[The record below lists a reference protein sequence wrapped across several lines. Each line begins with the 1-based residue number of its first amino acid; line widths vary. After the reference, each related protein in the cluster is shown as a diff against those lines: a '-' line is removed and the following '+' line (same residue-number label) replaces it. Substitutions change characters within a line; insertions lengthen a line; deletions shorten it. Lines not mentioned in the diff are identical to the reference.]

1 MTYPHIICKGDIYK
15 VTGSEFRT
23 WRRSQE
29 ITQQEV
35 ADFVEC
41 SNSAISRWEK
51 GEFDFV
57 PLMYEKIL
65 KFYNNHLV
73 VSMDKSV
80 QKPLNSG
87 QRKPL

>member
-1 MTYPHIICKGDIYK
+1 M
-15 VTGSEFRT
+15 TGSEFRT

-57 PLMYEKIL
+57 PIMYEKIL

-73 VSMDKSV
+73 VS
-80 QKPLNSG
+80 NG
-87 QRKPL
+87 QI

>member
-1 MTYPHIICKGDIYK
+1 M
-15 VTGSEFRT
+15 TGSEFRT

-29 ITQQEV
+29 ISQREV

-41 SNSAISRWEK
+41 SNSAICRWEK

-57 PLMYEKIL
+57 PPMYEKIL

-73 VSMDKSV
+73 VS
-80 QKPLNSG
+80 NG
-87 QRKPL
+87 QI

>member
-1 MTYPHIICKGDIYK
+1 M
-15 VTGSEFRT
+15 TGSEFRT

-29 ITQQEV
+29 ISQQEV

-41 SNSAISRWEK
+41 SRSAICRLEK

-73 VSMDKSV
+73 VSMDNSV
-80 QKPLNSG
+80 QNP
-87 QRKPL
+87 